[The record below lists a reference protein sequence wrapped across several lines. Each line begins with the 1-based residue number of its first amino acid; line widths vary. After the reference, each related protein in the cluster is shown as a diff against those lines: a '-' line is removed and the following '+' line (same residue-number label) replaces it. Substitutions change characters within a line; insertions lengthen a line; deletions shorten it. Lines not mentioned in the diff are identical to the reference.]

1 MMNYKAII
9 IDDEEMAR
17 ILLREMIAEYI
28 PEVAVA
34 ELCPDLASGVK
45 AIRKHN
51 PDVVFLDI
59 ELPGHSGL
67 ELLDFFNEDE
77 VNFSVVF
84 VTAYNQYA
92 IRAFNLSAVSYL
104 LKPVQPADLRTAFE
118 LFEKSRSRGNYS
130 VLKSNLASDQP
141 QKIALHTL
149 NTVTFEETSNILYF
163 EADGAYTKV
172 VLKEGSPRVVSKP
185 LKFFESMLTG
195 CDDFYR
201 CHKSYM
207 VNVRHIT
214 EYIKSEGGYLVVDK
228 KHQVSVSQDRIDTLL
243 KKIARFQ

>member
-1 MMNYKAII
+1 
-9 IDDEEMAR
+9 MAR
-17 ILLREMIAEYI
+17 ILLREMVTEYI
-28 PEVAVA
+28 EEVSVT

-45 AIRKHN
+45 AIRKHK
-51 PDVVFLDI
+51 PDIVFLDI

-67 ELLDFFNEDE
+67 ELLDFFNEE
-77 VNFSVVF
+77 EITFSVIF

-104 LKPVQPADLRTAFE
+104 LKPVQPAELRNAFE
-118 LFEKSRSRGNYS
+118 LFEKLRSKANYA
-130 VLKSNLASDQP
+130 VLKSNLSSDQP

-149 NTVTFEETSNILYF
+149 NTVTFEETSNILYL

-172 VLKEGSPRVVSKP
+172 VLKDGKPRLVSKP
-185 LKFFESMLTG
+185 LKHFESLLFG
-195 CDDFYR
+195 CDDFFR

-207 VNVRHIT
+207 VNVKHVT

-228 KHQVSVSQDRIDTLL
+228 THKISVSQDKIDALL

>member
-1 MMNYKAII
+1 MNYKAII

-17 ILLREMIAEYI
+17 ILLREMVTEYI
-28 PEVAVA
+28 DEVNVV

-45 AIRKHN
+45 AIRKHK
-51 PDVVFLDI
+51 PDIVFLDI

-77 VNFSVVF
+77 ITFSVIF

-104 LKPVQPADLRTAFE
+104 LKPVQPAELRSAFE
-118 LFEKSRSRGNYS
+118 LFEKSRNRSNYA
-130 VLKSNLASDQP
+130 VLKSNLNNDQP

-149 NTVTFEETSNILYF
+149 NAVTFEETSNILYF

-172 VLKEGSPRVVSKP
+172 VLKDGNTRLVSKP
-185 LKFFESMLTG
+185 LKYFETMLTT
-195 CDDFYR
+195 CDDFFR

-207 VNVRHIT
+207 VNVTRVT
-214 EYIKSEGGYLVVDK
+214 EYIKSNGGYLVVDK
-228 KHQVSVSQDRIDTLL
+228 KHEVSVSQDRIDALL
-243 KKIARFQ
+243 KRIARFP